1 MTPLRCPS
9 RRGIVRAAMKR
20 TSPMKSLSVTLA
32 SALAVVMVPGCATVE
47 PTPAPAPAAGKA
59 EPAAKVIRGSIV
71 YREKV
76 ALPPDAELV
85 VQLLDVTKPDKPV
98 VNAEAKIR
106 TDGGQVPIRFALPL
120 DPAKLTGSVHSMRAS
135 IRFGGKTQFVTGA
148 RVIIDPS
155 SPPQVL
161 VMTVVAGDTER
172 AVDDSPA
179 PGGGRGPPPRM
190 VPPRGPAP
198 PRR

>member
-1 MTPLRCPS
+1 MTPLRRPP
-9 RRGIVRAAMKR
+9 RHGIVRAAMKP

-47 PTPAPAPAAGKA
+47 PTPSPAPAAGKA

-76 ALPPDAELV
+76 VLPPDAELV
-85 VQLLDVTKPDKPV
+85 VQLLDVTKADKPV
-98 VNAEAKIR
+98 LNAEVKIR
-106 TDGGQVPIRFALPL
+106 TDGGQVPIRFALPV
-120 DPAKLTGSVHSMRAS
+120 DPAKLTGSVHSLRAS

-155 SPPQVL
+155 SPPQAL

-179 PGGGRGPPPRM
+179 PGGGRGPPPRTI
-190 VPPRGPAP
+190 PPRGPAP

>member
-1 MTPLRCPS
+1 
-9 RRGIVRAAMKR
+9 MKR

-98 VNAEAKIR
+98 VNAEATIR

-155 SPPQVL
+155 SPPQSL

-190 VPPRGPAP
+190 VPPRGPVP

>member
-1 MTPLRCPS
+1 
-9 RRGIVRAAMKR
+9 MKR

-98 VNAEAKIR
+98 VNAEATIR
-106 TDGGQVPIRFALPL
+106 TDGGQVPI
-120 DPAKLTGSVHSMRAS
+120 GSRCLSTRRSSPGASTACARAS
-135 IRFGGKTQFVTGA
+135 ASAER
-148 RVIIDPS
+148 RS
-155 SPPQVL
+155 S
-161 VMTVVAGDTER
+161 
-172 AVDDSPA
+172 
-179 PGGGRGPPPRM
+179 
-190 VPPRGPAP
+190 
-198 PRR
+198 

>member
-1 MTPLRCPS
+1 VTPLRRPS
-9 RRGIVRAAMKR
+9 LRGIVRAAMKPK
-20 TSPMKSLSVTLA
+20 SPMKSLSVTLA

-59 EPAAKVIRGSIV
+59 EPAVKVIRGSIV

-76 ALPPDAELV
+76 ALPSDAELV

-155 SPPQVL
+155 SPPQAL

-179 PGGGRGPPPRM
+179 PGGGRGPPPRTI
-190 VPPRGPAP
+190 PPRGPAP